1 MPQMEEISQTV
12 IVLIK
17 KIKLFVMNVMII
29 MIGIAQK
36 KNAYIYAMETP
47 NNIVMNAM
55 RIIIH
60 MIMVK
65 LVKKLIQ
72 NIHRQVKKKMVLNT

>member
-1 MPQMEEISQTV
+1 MEEISKTV

-29 MIGIAQK
+29 MNGIAQK
-36 KNAYIYAMETP
+36 KSAFIYAMEIP

-55 RIIIH
+55 RIITH
-60 MIMVK
+60 MIMEK
-65 LVKKLIQ
+65 LAKKLIQ

>member
-1 MPQMEEISQTV
+1 MPQKEEILQTV
-12 IVLIK
+12 KKLIK
-17 KIKLFVMNVMII
+17 KITLFVVNVVII
-29 MIGIAQK
+29 MTGMMTK

-55 RIIIH
+55 RIITH

-65 LVKKLIQ
+65 PAKKLI
-72 NIHRQVKKKMVLNT
+72 